1 MSVTNM
7 SGRDAEGYPLQGI
20 DVVPER
26 VSENRKLV
34 EIKDNM
40 TKLIGLLQE
49 ANRREEQLKLVQER
63 QHRKYRALEQEYLAL
78 KYGHGCD
85 DCIRVQD
92 DVEDVIIPCQTCAK
106 PNETIQSLQ
115 LKLEKARQEASY
127 WQDCFETALQYDG
140 RGHDG
145 TGQ

>member
-1 MSVTNM
+1 MSLKT
-7 SGRDAEGYPLQGI
+7 RDADGYPLQGI

-34 EIKDNM
+34 EIKDNLL
-40 TKLIGLLQE
+40 KLIGLLQE
-49 ANRREEQLKLVQER
+49 ANHREEQLKVVHER
-63 QHRKYRALEQEYLAL
+63 LLRIYRALEQEHLAL
-78 KYGHGCD
+78 KYDNRCD

-92 DVEDVIIPCQTCAK
+92 DVEDVIIPCKTYAN
-106 PNETIQSLQ
+106 PEETIKSLQ
-115 LKLEKARQEASY
+115 LKLEKAHQEARY

-145 TGQ
+145 SGQ